1 VMKQKV
7 RILRDFPAVSLVGRQ
22 LGPFVAGQEVELE
35 VWEVSVFE
43 KHGFGEAIQKLK
55 PIGLKKLMLEEE
67 RKSEPAVLRQDFY
80 TSLLHTISD
89 LRVKEQLEEIEEL
102 RSAVAAFSEMRLQ
115 KLVRLATSQM
125 PSENLPPEEKFLVNR
140 LAMAIEDWN
149 KWLESL
155 FQKEEVGENGKFGGT
170 IRHTVGGTPDIQKS
184 GVSATDVHAG

>member
-1 VMKQKV
+1 MKQKV
-7 RILRDFPAVSLVGRQ
+7 RIRRDFPAVSLVGRQ
-22 LGPFVAGQEVELE
+22 LGPFVAGQELELE
-35 VWEVSVFE
+35 AWEASVFE

-55 PIGLKKLMLEEE
+55 LIELKKFMLEEE
-67 RKSEPAVLRQDFY
+67 RKSELAVLRQDFY

-89 LRVKEQLEEIEEL
+89 MRAKEQLEEIEEL
-102 RSAVAAFSEMRLQ
+102 RSAVVAFSEMRLQ

-125 PSENLPPEEKFLVNR
+125 PSENLLPEEKFLVNR
-140 LAMAIEDWN
+140 LVIAIEDWN

-170 IRHTVGGTPDIQKS
+170 FRHAVGGTPDIQKS

>member
-1 VMKQKV
+1 MKQKV
-7 RILRDFPAVSLVGRQ
+7 RIIRDFPTISLVGRQ

-35 VWEVSVFE
+35 AWEASVVE

-55 PIGLKKLMLEEE
+55 LIELKKFMLEEE
-67 RKSEPAVLRQDFY
+67 RKSEPAALRQDFY

-89 LRVKEQLEEIEEL
+89 MRVKEQMEEIEEL
-102 RSAVAAFSEMRLQ
+102 RSAAAAFSEMRLQ
-115 KLVRLATSQM
+115 KLVRFATSQM
-125 PSENLPPEEKFLVNR
+125 PSENLLPEEKFLVNR

-170 IRHTVGGTPDIQKS
+170 LRHAVGGTSDIQKS
-184 GVSATDVHAG
+184 GVSATDIHAG

>member
-1 VMKQKV
+1 MKQKV

-55 PIGLKKLMLEEE
+55 LIGLKKLMLEEE

-115 KLVRLATSQM
+115 KLVRFATSQM

-170 IRHTVGGTPDIQKS
+170 LRHAVGSAPDIQKS